1 MSLINE
7 LRKAEAAFEAAQA
20 RLESLK
26 NSPELKSLQEFEQ
39 EIRAVMAKHSKSL
52 VDVNALLDPNYKI
65 PKAKDSAKPSGTKAK
80 TRTGRTYTNPHTG
93 ERIDYLGGVNKQL
106 EEWREKWGADVVKEW
121 GVLNK

>member
-20 RLESLK
+20 HLESLK
-26 NSPELKSLQEFEQ
+26 SNPALKSLKEFED
-39 EIRAVMAKHSKSL
+39 ELRSVMGKYNMSL
-52 VDVNALLDPNYKI
+52 IDVNTLLDPNYKA
-65 PKAKDSAKPSGTKAK
+65 PKPGASTKPSGTRGK

-106 EEWREKWGADVVKEW
+106 EEWREKWGAEEVKGW